1 MYSAG
6 HSGLRDK
13 SCFAASVILPHSAT
27 VTTYFNCCRVMFIL
41 LRLHIKILF
50 YILNVLHRLSHL
62 ETITVYLVLLYT
74 DNLSQYLTQQLS
86 EHKRNDNKHHIPQ
99 QLVIPHPAIIIT
111 QIKCMAT
118 TATANT
124 DARSCKKLA
133 T

>member
-1 MYSAG
+1 MYSTG
-6 HSGLRDK
+6 HCGLRDK

-27 VTTYFNCCRVMFIL
+27 VTTYFSCCRVMFIL

-50 YILNVLHRLSHL
+50 YTLNVLHRLSHL
-62 ETITVYLVLLYT
+62 ETITVNLMLLYT

-99 QLVIPHPAIIIT
+99 QLVIPHPAIIYH
-111 QIKCMAT
+111 
-118 TATANT
+118 T
-124 DARSCKKLA
+124 DKVHGNNCHCKYRCKKLQKLA